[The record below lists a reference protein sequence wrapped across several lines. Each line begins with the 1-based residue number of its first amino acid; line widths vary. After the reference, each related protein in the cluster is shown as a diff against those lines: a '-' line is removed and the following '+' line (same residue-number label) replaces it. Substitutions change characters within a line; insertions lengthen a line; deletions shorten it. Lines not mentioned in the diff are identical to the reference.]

1 METGNGKEWRA
12 GKLELS
18 ELLIT
23 EIIKFKS
30 MQVKEV
36 EVEFLDKPEV
46 GPLTVTHL
54 MSLLFAHGLFLTI
67 AMLVW
72 LGELCGFHHGNM
84 PTHSWIW

>member
-36 EVEFLDKPEV
+36 EVEF
-46 GPLTVTHL
+46 
-54 MSLLFAHGLFLTI
+54 
-67 AMLVW
+67 
-72 LGELCGFHHGNM
+72 
-84 PTHSWIW
+84 